1 MVFGRML
8 PLGCRSWLDD
18 LVQLLASG
26 READVY
32 DLGDGRVLRRSRH
45 AADTAASVMIRLAQH
60 GFPVPVVYQVTGPD
74 LIMQRISGPS
84 LLTALVAGDVSVA
97 EAAATLVDL
106 HHRLH
111 QIPVGTGSNRI
122 LHLDLHP
129 DNVLLGPSGP
139 VLIDWT
145 NSVEGPPALDTAVS
159 ALILAQV
166 AVGDTDVAILARDL
180 LLAFAPSVDAVSELP
195 AAVRRRRA
203 DPAMTARE
211 LAELDQAADLVRAA
225 LT

>member
-1 MVFGRML
+1 
-8 PLGCRSWLDD
+8 
-18 LVQLLASG
+18 
-26 READVY
+26 
-32 DLGDGRVLRRSRH
+32 
-45 AADTAASVMIRLAQH
+45 
-60 GFPVPVVYQVTGPD
+60 
-74 LIMQRISGPS
+74 
-84 LLTALVAGDVSVA
+84 
-97 EAAATLVDL
+97 
-106 HHRLH
+106 
-111 QIPVGTGSNRI
+111 
-122 LHLDLHP
+122 
-129 DNVLLGPSGP
+129 LLGPSGP